1 MQKTAQ
7 LKITDRFGSE
17 KTILLN
23 KPLFTIGRK
32 ADNDLQLISDTVS
45 RYHAEIVYEDDTFHL
60 VDKSSKRGSF
70 VNGQR
75 IERCALQHLD
85 KISIGGEDESQIQFI
100 DETVATASAIFSQ
113 SQLHLSNSASA
124 RSSSANEELQKLSRF
139 VEVNQA

>member
-1 MQKTAQ
+1 MSGVLVHRLSLVMQKAAQ

-17 KTILLN
+17 KTISLN
-23 KPLFTIGRK
+23 KPVFTIGRK

-85 KISIGGEDESQIQFI
+85 KLSIGGEDESQIQFI

-113 SQLHLSNSASA
+113 SQLH
-124 RSSSANEELQKLSRF
+124 
-139 VEVNQA
+139 